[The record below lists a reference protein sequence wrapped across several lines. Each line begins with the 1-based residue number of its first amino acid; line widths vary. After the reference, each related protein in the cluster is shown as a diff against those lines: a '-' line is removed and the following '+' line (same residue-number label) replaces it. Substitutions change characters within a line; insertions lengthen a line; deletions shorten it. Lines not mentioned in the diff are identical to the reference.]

1 MNKKEE
7 KKKMGRPTENPR
19 SKRLSLRIS
28 EKEMIKIEECSKA
41 INKTKIET
49 VLEGIELLRKKLNL

>member
-1 MNKKEE
+1 
-7 KKKMGRPTENPR
+7 MGRPTENPR